1 MPKPVDRFYCLPA
14 GVLLICGSDVCTS
27 EGTHLIMIVDCT
39 KTAFFKCTEV
49 QRKFNTN
56 FLGSLNASLFAV
68 PSNSIVKVVQYV
80 ACQCS
85 KFQRSKFLR
94 SRASL
99 TVRDLQPAFWTCAT
113 TIGGPRL
120 SLSIA
125 ATVKVITAHGK
136 QDKHTIPFGF
146 HF

>member
-1 MPKPVDRFYCLPA
+1 MAPPTVRRSLIWLIGLTLFSQIEEHMPKPVDQFYCLPA

-56 FLGSLNASLFAV
+56 FMGSLNASLFAV

-80 ACQCS
+80 AC
-85 KFQRSKFLR
+85 
-94 SRASL
+94 
-99 TVRDLQPAFWTCAT
+99 
-113 TIGGPRL
+113 
-120 SLSIA
+120 
-125 ATVKVITAHGK
+125 
-136 QDKHTIPFGF
+136 
-146 HF
+146 